1 MQNEMKFAPCYLRLD
16 KEELKKRIKKAYKI
30 LEECRLCPRECKV
43 NRIRGERGF
52 CKSGALPIVSSF
64 GPHFGE
70 EPPLV
75 GTHGSGTIFLT
86 WCNLGCLYCQ
96 NYAISHLGEGSEI
109 SLEEFAS
116 QMLSLQRRG
125 CHNINF
131 VTPTH
136 FVPQILAALAMAIEK
151 GLNLPLVYNTGGYD
165 RIETLK
171 LLEGVFDIYMPDIK
185 YSHSEVALE
194 YSSGASDYPEVIRK
208 VLREMHRQVGDLV
221 IKDGIAQRG
230 LLIRHLVLPNNLAGT
245 REAMRFIAQELSKDS
260 YVNVM
265 AQYRPEYKA
274 YQYPML
280 NRPPTA
286 EEYQEAVEMAKKE
299 GLHRFARDKIIFLWR

>member
-1 MQNEMKFAPCYLRLD
+1 MKFTPCYLELSKR
-16 KEELKKRIKKAYKI
+16 ELKERIKKAYKI
-30 LEECRLCPRECKV
+30 LKECRLCPRECKV
-43 NRIRGERGF
+43 NRIKEEKGF
-52 CKSGALPIVSSF
+52 CRSGALPIVSSF

-86 WCNLGCLYCQ
+86 WCNLCCIYCQ
-96 NYAISHLGEGSEI
+96 NYTISHLGEGREI

-116 QMLSLQRRG
+116 QMLSLQKRG

-136 FVPQILAALAMAIEK
+136 FVPQILAAVEIAIEK
-151 GLNLPLVYNTGGYD
+151 GLNVPLVYNTGGYD
-165 RIETLK
+165 QIETLK
-171 LLEGVFDIYMPDIK
+171 LLDGIFDIYMPDIK
-185 YSHSEVALE
+185 YSNPEIAKR
-194 YSSGASDYPEVIRK
+194 YSSGASDYPQVVK
-208 VLREMHRQVGDLV
+208 KALREMHRQVGDLV
-221 IKDGIAQRG
+221 IENGIAQRG

-245 REAMRFIAQELSKDS
+245 KEAMHFIAQELSKDS

-274 YQYPML
+274 HEHPL
-280 NRPPTA
+280 LSRPPTA
-286 EEYQEAVEMAKKE
+286 EEYREALEIAKKE
-299 GLHRFARDKIIFLWR
+299 GLHRFARDKIIFLWK

>member
-1 MQNEMKFAPCYLRLD
+1 MDGLKFEPCYLKLG

-30 LEECRLCPRECKV
+30 LEECRLCPRECKA
-43 NRIRGERGF
+43 NRIKGEKGF
-52 CKSGALPIVSSF
+52 CKSGALPLVSSF

-86 WCNLGCLYCQ
+86 WCNLCCIYCQ
-96 NYAISHLGEGSEI
+96 NYTISHLGGGREI

-116 QMLSLQRRG
+116 QMLSLQKRG

-136 FVPQILAALAMAIEK
+136 FVPQILAALEIAIGK
-151 GLNLPLVYNTGGYD
+151 GLNVPLVYNTGGYD
-165 RIETLK
+165 EIETLK
-171 LLEGVFDIYMPDIK
+171 LLDGVFDIYMPDIK
-185 YSHSEVALE
+185 YSDSENAE
-194 YSSGASDYPEVIRK
+194 RYSSGASDYPQVVKEALK
-208 VLREMHRQVGDLV
+208 EMHRQVGDLV
-221 IKDGIAQRG
+221 IENGIAQRG

-245 REAMRFIAQELSKDS
+245 KEAMRFIAQELSKDS

-274 YQYPML
+274 YEYPLL

-286 EEYQEAVEMAKKE
+286 GEYREALEMAKKE
-299 GLHRFARDKIIFLWR
+299 ELHRFARDKEAFR